1 MGERTYRAACAL
13 YRLFSRKMNVE
24 WAEPFQKGPCVF
36 VVNNA
41 GVAGALDMMVRFPEK
56 ERIHPWILEEM
67 LEKRE
72 YPIPPAILKG
82 TPYIPVYRDQRFI
95 LTLRQSIRVLQKDHY
110 LLIFPEQTP
119 GGRETH
125 RWINTGWLR
134 LGEMWYRASGR
145 SLKMYPVHVDKDKH
159 LIKVAAPVR
168 YDPAKRFS
176 EQEKDL
182 VEQLSKGLRGES

>member
-1 MGERTYRAACAL
+1 MGERTYKAACGL
-13 YRLFSRKMNVE
+13 YRAFSRKMNVE
-24 WAEPFQKGPCVF
+24 WTEPFEDGPCVF

-41 GVAGALDMMVRFPEK
+41 GVAGAIDMMARFPEK

-72 YPIPPAILKG
+72 YPIPPAILRG
-82 TPYIPVYRDQRFI
+82 TPYIPVYQDQRFI

-119 GGRETH
+119 AGRETH

-145 SLKMYPVHVDKDKH
+145 SLKMYPVHVDKKSH
-159 LIKVAAPVR
+159 SIKVAAPVR
-168 YDPAKRFS
+168 YDPARRFS
-176 EQEKDL
+176 EQEKEL
-182 VEQLSKGLRGES
+182 VEKLSRGLRGE

>member
-56 ERIHPWILEEM
+56 DRIHPWILEEM

-95 LTLRQSIRVLQKDHY
+95 LTLRQSIRVLQKDH
-110 LLIFPEQTP
+110 
-119 GGRETH
+119 
-125 RWINTGWLR
+125 
-134 LGEMWYRASGR
+134 
-145 SLKMYPVHVDKDKH
+145 
-159 LIKVAAPVR
+159 
-168 YDPAKRFS
+168 
-176 EQEKDL
+176 
-182 VEQLSKGLRGES
+182 

>member
-1 MGERTYRAACAL
+1 M
-13 YRLFSRKMNVE
+13 
-24 WAEPFQKGPCVF
+24 F

-41 GVAGALDMMVRFPEK
+41 GVAGAIDMMARFPQK
-56 ERIHPWILEEM
+56 DRIHPWILEEM

-72 YPIPPAILKG
+72 YPIPPAVLKG

-95 LTLRQSIRVLQKDHY
+95 VTLRQSIRVLQKDHY

-145 SLKMYPVHVDKDKH
+145 ALKMYPVHVDKDRH
-159 LIKVAAPVR
+159 LIRVAAPVR
-168 YDPAKRFS
+168 YDPARRFS
-176 EQEKDL
+176 EQEKEL
-182 VEQLSKGLRGES
+182 VEKLSAGLRGE